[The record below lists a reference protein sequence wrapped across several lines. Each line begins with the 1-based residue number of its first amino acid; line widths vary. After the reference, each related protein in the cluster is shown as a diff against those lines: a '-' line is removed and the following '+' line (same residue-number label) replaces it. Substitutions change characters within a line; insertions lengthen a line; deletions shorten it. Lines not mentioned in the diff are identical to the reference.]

1 MDLRE
6 ALEDIR
12 GRHDVLTPALVVQ
25 EARAANTDAGVLL
38 HGRLEWRDDVAAEA
52 HRLSQARDLIRSVRV
67 VYAEATETEPERSVR
82 AFHALPSPKSPS
94 GYDYTPVDAIAQ
106 DPMLRAMAL
115 RDAERE
121 WKALY
126 RRYGALREFTET
138 VAGTLAE
145 ADTA

>member
-1 MDLRE
+1 MTLKE

-12 GRHDVLTPALVVQ
+12 GRHDILTPALVVE
-25 EARAANTDAGVLL
+25 EARVGKTEAGVLL
-38 HGRLEWRDDVAAEA
+38 HERLEWRDNVAADA

-121 WKALY
+121 WKALH
-126 RRYGALREFTET
+126 RKYGALVEFTAM
-138 VAGTLAE
+138 VAE
-145 ADTA
+145 AVSQTA

>member
-1 MDLRE
+1 MTLRE

-12 GRHDVLTPALVVQ
+12 GRHDVLTPAHVVQ
-25 EARAANTDAGVLL
+25 EARAANTEAGVLL
-38 HGRLEWRDDVAAEA
+38 HSRLEWRDDVAAEA

-82 AFHALPSPKSPS
+82 AFHALPSPKSPT
-94 GYDYTPVDAIAQ
+94 GYDYTPVDVVAQ

-121 WKALY
+121 WKALH
-126 RRYGALREFTET
+126 RKYGKLDEFMAM
-138 VAGTLAE
+138 VAE
-145 ADTA
+145 AVSEAA